1 MRILLV
7 TVAGLSSRFSQS
19 VGYPCLKCLYH
30 EEKVPGLCCTVL
42 LICGISTA
50 IFLWAVIGMRN

>member
-30 EEKVPGLCCTVL
+30 EGESTRTL
-42 LICGISTA
+42 LYRLTHM
-50 IFLWAVIGMRN
+50 WEIGRAHV